1 MNIMIDELPRS
12 VEIDGINYPVNY
24 GFRTFILIEICI
36 FDVALS
42 DTDRVGTAL
51 ELFYIDAPSDFNLA
65 FEKMMWFYRGGRDE
79 KKSKGKGKES
89 ANQKRCYCFE
99 QDAPFIYSAFVTQY
113 GIDLQDISN
122 TDLHWWKFKSLFESL
137 NDDLKMSKIMS
148 YRVTDTAGM
157 DKHQKKFYSDM
168 KKLYV
173 LESDANANS
182 KMALAKRDADML
194 KHINRK
200 MAEVNSE
207 KES

>member
-1 MNIMIDELPRS
+1 MIDELPRS
-12 VEIDGINYPVNY
+12 VTIDGTDYPVNY

-36 FDVALS
+36 FDNALS

-51 ELFYIDAPSDFNLA
+51 ELFYGENMPDDTAQA
-65 FEKMMWFYRGGRDE
+65 FEMMMWFYRGGKDE
-79 KKSKGKGKES
+79 KKSKSKSKGS
-89 ANQKRCYCFE
+89 SNSKRCYCFE
-99 QDAPFIYSAFVTQY
+99 QDAPFIYSAFQTQY
-113 GIDLQDISN
+113 KLDLQDIASA
-122 TDLHWWKFKSLFESL
+122 DLHWWKFKCMFESL

-157 DKHQKKFYSDM
+157 DKHQKKFYIDM
-168 KKLYV
+168 KNLYA
-173 LESDANANS
+173 LESETNADS